1 MEHDEAAA
9 HRVVG
14 ALQDRLAVAAARG
27 DRQRVHVV
35 GQDRARDE
43 TDVVGDAEGDARAR
57 RQRQRAGAGQGRQDR
72 LDRVDVHGLRI
83 VARQA
88 QEHRAV
94 GRVSAARRAERPE
107 QVNRDVRRRGERRQL
122 RRERQART
130 HRPHRVRRRGPDPD
144 AEHVEDRQGVRRV
157 VRGNLAGDNGG
168 GRGARRVV
176 SGDGRA
182 EGDGAKIHAHHCAG
196 LSCLARDEAW
206 AGCGRSS
213 GTRPGCRVGSVRV
226 SGWLPGNVAHNSM

>member
-1 MEHDEAAA
+1 MLGVLAGLEHDEAAA

-72 LDRVDVHGLRI
+72 LDRVDVRGLRV

-94 GRVSAARRAERPE
+94 RRVSAARRAERPE
-107 QVNRDVRRRGERRQL
+107 QVNREVRRRGERCQL
-122 RRERQART
+122 RRERQARA

-176 SGDGRA
+176 GGDGH
-182 EGDGAKIHAHHCAG
+182 EGDRAKIHAHHCAG
-196 LSCLARDEAW
+196 LSSLARDEAGV
-206 AGCGRSS
+206 GCGQ
-213 GTRPGCRVGSVRV
+213 RPSIGVVARKCRT
-226 SGWLPGNVAHNSM
+226 